1 MHLPP
6 LAFLLPLCL
15 INCSLKIKDPDAC
28 LLLLPLL
35 LLFYSSFPV
44 LDLVK
49 GLAGMT
55 VTTNFLSLPCH
66 SEIVDGA
73 VSWAPG
79 LCWALGD
86 ATAESTVAS
95 LVPGA
100 RGSLESRR
108 LALGGMDSR

>member
-1 MHLPP
+1 MRLLP

-15 INCSLKIKDPDAC
+15 INCSLKIKDPDAS

-44 LDLVK
+44 LDSVK
-49 GLAGMT
+49 GLAGVT
-55 VTTNFLSLPCH
+55 VATNFLCLSCH

-86 ATAESTVAS
+86 ATAESTA
-95 LVPGA
+95 A
-100 RGSLESRR
+100 
-108 LALGGMDSR
+108 